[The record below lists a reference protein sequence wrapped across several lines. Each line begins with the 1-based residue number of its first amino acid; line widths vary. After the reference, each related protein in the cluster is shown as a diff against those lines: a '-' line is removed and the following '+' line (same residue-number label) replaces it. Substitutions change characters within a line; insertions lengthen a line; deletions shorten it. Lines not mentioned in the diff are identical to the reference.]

1 MRVKPMFGATFT
13 DIAIWI
19 YYPFNG
25 PTKIR
30 FGLLN
35 YQLPHI
41 GEHIG
46 DWKHVTLRVN
56 NFNGELQS
64 IYFSQH
70 KGGTWLDATDLEFQE
85 GNKAA
90 VYASRY
96 GHAFYSKPGL
106 VLDGR
111 DGIGLRNDCEKDDL
125 YLDTGASYTLVA
137 TEYLGSANVEP
148 PWLNYRREWG
158 PTVNHI
164 LKDEID
170 EILKVIPKPLR
181 GHFRKFFYKLP
192 REILEEEGPS
202 SIKTKVNW
210 DGDEI

>member
-1 MRVKPMFGATFT
+1 M
-13 DIAIWI
+13 
-19 YYPFNG
+19 
-25 PTKIR
+25 
-30 FGLLN
+30 
-35 YQLPHI
+35 
-41 GEHIG
+41 
-46 DWKHVTLRVN
+46 
-56 NFNGELQS
+56 
-64 IYFSQH
+64 
-70 KGGTWLDATDLEFQE
+70 DATDLEFQE

-106 VLDGR
+106 VLG
-111 DGIGLRNDCEKDDL
+111 

-137 TEYLGSANVEP
+137 AEYLGSAVVEP
-148 PWLNYRREWG
+148 PWLNYRRKWG

-181 GHFRKFFYKLP
+181 GRFRKFFYKLP

-202 SIKTKVNW
+202 SIKTKVSW